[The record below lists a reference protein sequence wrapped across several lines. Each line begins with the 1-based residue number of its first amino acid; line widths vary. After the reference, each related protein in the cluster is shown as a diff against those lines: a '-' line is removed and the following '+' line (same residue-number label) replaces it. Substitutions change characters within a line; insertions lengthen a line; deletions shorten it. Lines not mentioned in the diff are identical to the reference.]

1 MTAFPQWLLHSVVMC
16 HVHNT
21 WHKVNTHQ
29 MTGEMQEVEIQK
41 HRFQS
46 RLGSSCV
53 GRLTALSFPCLI
65 CKRARAGL
73 HQRSPLGSHSG
84 SNGSLDADVNTSCS
98 IQTAIAARVGPQWGS
113 NGSLDADVN
122 TSCSPVERGTHPRS
136 GCSGPLQRKESVFLA
151 EVCQQMR
158 APRPLP
164 WFRPLLPS
172 PTSL

>member
-98 IQTAIAARVGPQWGS
+98 
-113 NGSLDADVN
+113 
-122 TSCSPVERGTHPRS
+122 PVERGTRPRS

>member
-1 MTAFPQWLLHSVVMC
+1 MLFTVSKKMTAFPQWLLHSVVMC

-65 CKRARAGL
+65 CKRAGAGL
-73 HQRSPLGSHSG
+73 HQRSPLGSHS
-84 SNGSLDADVNTSCS
+84 
-98 IQTAIAARVGPQWGS
+98 GS

>member
-98 IQTAIAARVGPQWGS
+98 
-113 NGSLDADVN
+113 
-122 TSCSPVERGTHPRS
+122 PVERGTRPRS
-136 GCSGPLQRKESVFLA
+136 GCSGPLQRKEAVFLA

>member
-65 CKRARAGL
+65 CKRAGAGL

-98 IQTAIAARVGPQWGS
+98 
-113 NGSLDADVN
+113 
-122 TSCSPVERGTHPRS
+122 PVERGTRPRS
-136 GCSGPLQRKESVFLA
+136 GCSGPLQRKEAVFLA